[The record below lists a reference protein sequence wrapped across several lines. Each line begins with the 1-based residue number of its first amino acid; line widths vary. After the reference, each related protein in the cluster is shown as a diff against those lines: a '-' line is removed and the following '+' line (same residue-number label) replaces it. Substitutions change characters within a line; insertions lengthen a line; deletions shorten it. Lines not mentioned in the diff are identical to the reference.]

1 MHGASFVPLPGT
13 SVNRGGSSRI
23 HDALAQEVESPAIS
37 PSRKFIYTQSM
48 GDSSFDI
55 DLNAVRA
62 FLATKEER
70 RRVALDLR
78 FERARTDFDAIVE
91 RIVARHS
98 PRRVYQWGSL
108 LDRCEG
114 IKHIYNLALTLSKIG
129 VTWGQLIFKSIC
141 PILRRV

>member
-1 MHGASFVPLPGT
+1 
-13 SVNRGGSSRI
+13 
-23 HDALAQEVESPAIS
+23 
-37 PSRKFIYTQSM
+37 M

-108 LDRCEG
+108 LDRNKFSELSDIDVAVEG
-114 IKHIYNLALTLSKIG
+114 LDGPEEFFALLGDVMQISEFPLDIVELEKVGSENADYIRKTGRLVYERS
-129 VTWGQLIFKSIC
+129 SE
-141 PILRRV
+141 R